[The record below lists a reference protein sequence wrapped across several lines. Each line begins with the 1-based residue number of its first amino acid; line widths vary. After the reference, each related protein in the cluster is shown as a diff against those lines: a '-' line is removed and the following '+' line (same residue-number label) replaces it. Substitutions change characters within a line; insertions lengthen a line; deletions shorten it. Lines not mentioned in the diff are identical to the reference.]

1 MVHCTNIF
9 CAVVPVS
16 MIPPDGPRDLKCG
29 GLYFHDTTRC
39 VKRSKRYSKMGGTIH
54 SCVICWGFANPL
66 GRCFGER
73 QIFKSIVYFCL
84 HWVISGNAKRLWVIL
99 YKHFWHCRKR
109 NRQNFKEIGQGSS
122 SGGDPL
128 IFENVIRTSKRF
140 IYGDNRP

>member
-16 MIPPDGPRDLKCG
+16 MIPQDGPRDLKCG

-73 QIFKSIVYFCL
+73 QIFKSNCL
-84 HWVISGNAKRLWVIL
+84 FLLALGHIWKCQKTLGNTI
-99 YKHFWHCRKR
+99 
-109 NRQNFKEIGQGSS
+109 
-122 SGGDPL
+122 
-128 IFENVIRTSKRF
+128 
-140 IYGDNRP
+140 